1 MRLSDLDHAAKTQC
15 QMVYAPRLSVP
26 LGCHGKGTAMYL
38 RLTYASII
46 VDSIDGRQEFC
57 DITDH
62 AEIRNRELS
71 IGGVLS
77 FDGLQF
83 LQILEGDRKSVEAL
97 YGRIGADPRHHGV
110 VCLRTTLTDVRH
122 FDYWGMRRQPAIEM
136 LMLSQHLA

>member
-1 MRLSDLDHAAKTQC
+1 
-15 QMVYAPRLSVP
+15 
-26 LGCHGKGTAMYL
+26 MYL

-46 VDSIDGRQEFC
+46 VDGIDGHHQFGL
-57 DITDH
+57 ITDH
-62 AEIRNRELS
+62 AEISNRASS
-71 IGGVLS
+71 IGGVLA

-83 LQILEGDRKSVEAL
+83 LQILEGSQTSVEAL
-97 YGRIGADPRHHGV
+97 YERIGADPRHHGV